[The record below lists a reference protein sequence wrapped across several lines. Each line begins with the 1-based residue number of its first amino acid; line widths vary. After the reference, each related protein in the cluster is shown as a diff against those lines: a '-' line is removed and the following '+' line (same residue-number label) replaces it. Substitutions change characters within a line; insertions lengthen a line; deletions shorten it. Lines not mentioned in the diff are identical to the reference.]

1 MRLVRDY
8 IFKDISSVNDNSDL
22 RRVILVMKRHQISAV
37 PIVNQLGEYL
47 GCISDKDIVEAS
59 VPQYMKLMYNTAF
72 IADMDQVT
80 RRLKTLLNEKAI
92 LFIDKKYPVLKP
104 NDAMSYA
111 ADLLFRSQRPI
122 LPVVDGKLL
131 IGWISRIEIL
141 SVSLEKET

>member
-8 IFKDISSVNDNSDL
+8 IFTDISSVHDSSDL

-59 VPQYMKLMYNTAF
+59 VPQYMKLMYNTSF
-72 IADMDQVT
+72 IADIDQVT

-92 LFIDKKYPVLKP
+92 NFIDKKYPVLKP
-104 NDAMSYA
+104 TDAMSYA

-131 IGWISRIEIL
+131 LGWISRIEIL